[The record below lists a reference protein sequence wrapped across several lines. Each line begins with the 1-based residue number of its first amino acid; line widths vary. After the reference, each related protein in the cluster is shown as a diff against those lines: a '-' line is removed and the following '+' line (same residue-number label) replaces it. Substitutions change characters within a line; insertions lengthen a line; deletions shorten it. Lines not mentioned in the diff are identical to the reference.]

1 MTIADVDPR
10 TRLAGG
16 DAVFPMTVGGADFG
30 ADAAELIE
38 TFNPATGELL
48 GNVPAASAGDVD
60 HTVRVAG
67 EAFESWRRLSPLER
81 AARLQA
87 FATVIADHAE
97 ELVALDVA
105 ENGTPVREMR
115 GDIAKGVGQIRRFAG
130 LALEATGRT
139 VPGEFDRLTYT
150 IQQPYGVVA
159 RILPF
164 NHPFMFAA
172 GKIAAPLI
180 AGNTVI
186 IKPSEETS
194 LSALRLGELSR
205 GVLPD
210 GVLNVITG
218 HGHVAGSALVRH
230 PGVRRL
236 AFIGSVETGR
246 RIQADAAGAG
256 VKHVSL
262 ELGGKNPL
270 VAFADA
276 DPEVVAS
283 AAIQGMNF
291 TWQGQSC
298 GSTSRLLVQREHYDR
313 VLELLAQK
321 LDALTS
327 GDPTDESTDIG
338 ALVSKAQLEK
348 VQRFVELGQSEG
360 ARLVYGG
367 ETLTDGAF
375 AAGNFV
381 RPALFAEVRPESTLA
396 QEEIFGPVLSVMPFD
411 TYEEAIAIANGVRY
425 GLTAS
430 VFTRDLA
437 IAHRF
442 ARDVEAGYVWV
453 NEVSRHVPG
462 TGFGGIKESGLGRD
476 ENMDELYSYLESKN
490 VHVRYE
496 G

>member
-1 MTIADVDPR
+1 MTTLSP
-10 TRLAGG
+10 TPET
-16 DAVFPMTVGGADFG
+16 AVLGAIPTGFRPMTVGGRDHGRADG
-30 ADAAELIE
+30 DVIE
-38 TFNPATGELL
+38 TYNPATGELL
-48 GNVPAASAGDVD
+48 GSFPSATPADVD
-60 HTVRVAG
+60 ATVRAAR
-67 EAFESWRRLSPLER
+67 EAFEGWRRLSPLER
-81 AARLQA
+81 AAKLQA
-87 FATVIADHAE
+87 FANVIGEHAE

-115 GDIAKGVGQIRRFAG
+115 GDIAKGIGQIRRFAG
-130 LALEATGRT
+130 LALEAGGRT
-139 VPGEFDRLTYT
+139 VPGEFDRLTFT
-150 IQQPYGVVA
+150 VQQPYGVVG

-180 AGNTVI
+180 AGNTII

-210 GVLNVITG
+210 GVFNVLTG
-218 HGHVAGSALVRH
+218 HGHTAGAALVAH
-230 PGVRRL
+230 PEVRRL

-246 RIQADAAGAG
+246 RIQADAAAVN

-276 DPEVVAS
+276 DPDVVAS
-283 AAIQGMNF
+283 AAVQGMNF

-298 GSTSRLLVQREHYDR
+298 GSTSRLLVHRSRYEE
-313 VLELLAQK
+313 VLGLLAEK
-321 LDALTS
+321 LDALRS
-327 GDPTDESTDIG
+327 GDPALETTDIG
-338 ALVSKAQLEK
+338 ALVSRAQLEK
-348 VQRFVELGQSEG
+348 VQRYVRLGQEEG

-367 ETLTDGAF
+367 NTLTDGEF
-375 AAGNFV
+375 ARGFFV
-381 RPALFAEVRPESTLA
+381 RPALFADVAPDSALA
-396 QEEIFGPVLSVMPFD
+396 QQEIFGPVLSAMPFD
-411 TYEEAIAIANGVRY
+411 TYEEAIAIANSVSY

-430 VFTRDLA
+430 VFTRDLGV
-437 IAHRF
+437 AHRF

-462 TGFGGIKESGLGRD
+462 TGFGGVKDSGLGRD
-476 ENMDELYSYLESKN
+476 ENIDELYSYLESKN
-490 VHVRYE
+490 VHVKY
-496 G
+496 